1 MWERGRNMRQC
12 VKCRFNRFHVL
23 MLIHQWHNFVAWM
36 CSVNVCVVR
45 VSVSVHELNFLC
57 AGLLPGWCWLDA
69 FLFPSLPLPLFCS
82 LSLPFSFSSLDSSS
96 IHSSFPRIP
105 WQRSSKWLTA
115 RLAIKRNQMSQSCS
129 HSPDLIASFTHMLR
143 RDSVWLTHLVKAQ

>member
-1 MWERGRNMRQC
+1 MGKFVLNTHSHTVCFPSASEIQWTDNVECVQVCMWERGRNMRQC

-45 VSVSVHELNFLC
+45 VSVSAHELNFLC
-57 AGLLPGWCWLDA
+57 PGLLPGWCWLDA

-82 LSLPFSFSSLDSSS
+82 LSFPFSFSSLDSSS

-105 WQRSSKWLTA
+105 WQRPSLF
-115 RLAIKRNQMSQSCS
+115 IKV
-129 HSPDLIASFTHMLR
+129 THCTT
-143 RDSVWLTHLVKAQ
+143 SY